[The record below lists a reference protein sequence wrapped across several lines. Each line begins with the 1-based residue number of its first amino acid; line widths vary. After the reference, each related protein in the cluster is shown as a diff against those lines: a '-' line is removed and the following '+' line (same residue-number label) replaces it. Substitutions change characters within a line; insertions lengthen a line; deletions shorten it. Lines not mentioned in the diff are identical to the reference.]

1 MSIAQHIT
9 SPTAYANADDFC
21 RIFSEEKG
29 ELYLLSYLLTG
40 NREKAEQCF
49 ISGLDD
55 SVKGNSVF
63 KEWARSWARRAIIQ
77 CAVRIINPKPMEEGA
92 PSSYNMGGNTW
103 PVQQEEIAAVLEL
116 KPFERFVYV
125 MSVLEGYSDQ
135 DCSVLLGCARRD
147 VMAARIRAVQQIDT
161 RSTLTLSASK
171 GRLLG
176 EAGIA

>member
-1 MSIAQHIT
+1 MPEAKHIT
-9 SPTAYANADDFC
+9 RAAAYADSDDFR
-21 RIFSEEKG
+21 RIFDEDMNS
-29 ELYLLSYLLTG
+29 LYLLSFLLTAG
-40 NREKAEQCF
+40 PEKAEQCF

-92 PSSYNMGGNTW
+92 PSSYNMGGNRW

-125 MSVLEGYSDQ
+125 MSVLERYSLQ
-135 DCSVLLGCARRD
+135 DCSVLLGYPRRD
-147 VMAARIRAVQQIDT
+147 IVEARIRALEQIG
-161 RSTLTLSASK
+161 SAEEFTLSAS
-171 GRLLG
+171 
-176 EAGIA
+176 